1 MVPETL
7 TFVDADHAGDRFL
20 GKNVVLIGGSSGM
33 GFATGSQLVQECAK
47 TVFIVCRN
55 TVQGKV
61 AVDILEKLAAEQVQ
75 CGENT
80 SKVLLVKANVADRAQ
95 VKKMYKTVGDI
106 TPRVDI
112 VVNCAGIGGLTG
124 IGVGDLPDKAIL
136 SKFDPILNNL
146 YGNLYVST
154 EAVRFWNISDKGP
167 SGLDYTPVLINY
179 ASADALEPCPGCDL
193 YSASKAGILMLTAS
207 IAKQYEGKMR
217 THTILPGL
225 VDTPL
230 TWNQVRGMKIAQNG
244 SVVQVET
251 LQSFQCHSEIDNHV
265 IEDGTC
271 PSGGTGLGCPCEDV
285 PKSDPRIGKY
295 FSSLGMW
302 PPVSPL
308 KVAKV
313 TLLLASDEASHLNG
327 KAYVVDTK
335 FTDDITT
342 QKVRDCPLSIEE
354 TCPVL
359 PFSEILGAEKASND
373 VMMMPFD
380 YFSFL
385 SGFLFCMLIF
395 KVFRCFGV
403 VRFKSFG
410 Q

>member
-1 MVPETL
+1 MVPDTL

-33 GFATGSQLVQECAK
+33 GFATGTQMVQECAK

-61 AVDILEKLAAEQVQ
+61 AVDILETLAAEQEQ
-75 CGENT
+75 CGDNT
-80 SKVLLVKANVADRAQ
+80 SKVVLVKADVEDRAQ

-112 VVNCAGIGGLTG
+112 VVNCAGIGGYMGPG
-124 IGVGDLPDKAIL
+124 IGGVPDKFVF

-154 EAVRFWNISDKGP
+154 EAVRFWNISDDGP

-179 ASADALEPCPGCDL
+179 ASANSLEPCPGCDM
-193 YSASKAGILMLTAS
+193 YSASKGGIMMLTAS
-207 IAKQYEGKMR
+207 IAKKYQGKMR
-217 THTILPGL
+217 THAILPGL

-244 SVVQVET
+244 SVVRAEP
-251 LQSFQCHSEIDNHV
+251 LQAFQCYSEVDSRV

-271 PSGGTGLGCPCEDV
+271 PSGGTGLGCPCEDIAR
-285 PKSDPRIGKY
+285 SDPRVEKY

-327 KAYVVDTK
+327 KTYVVDTN
-335 FTDDITT
+335 FTDDIAT
-342 QKVRDCPLSIEE
+342 QKVRDCPLTTQES
-354 TCPVL
+354 CPLL
-359 PFSEILGAEKASND
+359 PYSEILGAEKASYGM
-373 VMMMPFD
+373 VMMPFD
-380 YFSFL
+380 IFSFL
-385 SGFLFCMLIF
+385 SGFLFCMLISNMF
-395 KVFRCFGV
+395 SIRL
-403 VRFKSFG
+403 KSFR